1 MGFLKSTKGSI
12 ISDYFYLME
21 EVLDFSKGMCDV
33 ALYEDHLE
41 ITSMQ
46 KRKLLLDYEQITD
59 AFYGVRTALVDKPK
73 SIIGRA
79 AIGGI
84 LFGSTGAVIGAASAM
99 KPEKKTKIYFIISYT
114 SSDGGEKYIQFE
126 DTRRYKGL
134 KISKKLKEFAHIGAA
149 NSEQAP
155 QIQKL

>member
-1 MGFLKSTKGSI
+1 MGFFKSTKGSI
-12 ISDYFYLME
+12 ISDTFYLME
-21 EVLDFSKGMCDV
+21 GVLDFSKGMYDV

-41 ITSMQ
+41 ITSKQ
-46 KRKLLLDYEQITD
+46 KRKLLLDYDQITD
-59 AFYGVRTALVDKPK
+59 VFYGVRTALVDKPK

-99 KPEKKTKIYFIISYT
+99 KQEKETKIYFIISY
-114 SSDGGEKYIQFE
+114 SSSGGEDRYIQFE
-126 DTRRYKGL
+126 DTKRYKGL
-134 KISKKLKEFAHIGAA
+134 KISKKLEEFAHIGAA

>member
-1 MGFLKSTKGSI
+1 MLEDIADFPKGLA
-12 ISDYFYLME
+12 Y
-21 EVLDFSKGMCDV
+21 DV

-59 AFYGVRTALVDKPK
+59 VFYGVRTALVDKPK
-73 SIIGRA
+73 SVIGRA

-84 LFGSTGAVIGAASAM
+84 LFGSTGAVVGAASAM

-114 SSDGGEKYIQFE
+114 SSDGEEKYIQFE
-126 DTRRYKGL
+126 DTRRYKGIKL
-134 KISKKLKEFAHIGAA
+134 SKKLKELAHIEVIR
-149 NSEQAP
+149 SKQAP
-155 QIQKL
+155 KIQKL